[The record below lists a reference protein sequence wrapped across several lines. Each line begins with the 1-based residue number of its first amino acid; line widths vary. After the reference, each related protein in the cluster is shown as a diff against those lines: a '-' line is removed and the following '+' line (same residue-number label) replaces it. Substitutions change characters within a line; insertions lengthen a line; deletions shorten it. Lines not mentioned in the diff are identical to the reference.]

1 MTDETFRLIA
11 AYTGVGAIGGALLSL
26 LVILTVAFSRV
37 AQIEELISA
46 AGTSAQRHQ
55 KVWGNAPFGRLMRSS
70 SVFTFLVFR
79 AAPFDHLK
87 RSAAQIGDVSA
98 NLPLRLWLWGLVPP
112 LSLFGCCSIFVLIG
126 LFFS

>member
-46 AGTSAQRHQ
+46 AGTSAQRH
-55 KVWGNAPFGRLMRSS
+55 
-70 SVFTFLVFR
+70 
-79 AAPFDHLK
+79 
-87 RSAAQIGDVSA
+87 
-98 NLPLRLWLWGLVPP
+98 
-112 LSLFGCCSIFVLIG
+112 LSLIHI
-126 LFFS
+126 